1 MKLKQMLAMS
11 LVAVASV
18 AVAQGL
24 GPIQQDPAV
33 RTGKLDNGLTYYVMH
48 NDYPEHRV
56 NFYIAQRV
64 GSLQEEESQR
74 GLAHFLE
81 HMAFNGT
88 TNFPGNGVIDY
99 TRTLGV
105 EFGRDLNAYTSVDQT
120 VYNINDVP
128 STRVEALDSCLLIL
142 KDWSNGLLLEG
153 EEIDKERGVI
163 HEEWRLRLTASQR
176 MFERNLETL
185 YPGSKY
191 GLRMPI
197 GLMSVV
203 DNFKHQELRD
213 YYHKWYRPDNQAIIV
228 VGDID
233 VDRTE
238 AKIKEL
244 FSPIELQE
252 GAAQVVDEPV
262 PDNAEPIIVVD
273 KDKEQP
279 YSIVQLMFKHEPLPT
294 ELKGDMMYML
304 IQYGNDM
311 IESML
316 DARMREKAQ
325 EPDCPYLQA
334 GAGDDNYIFS
344 KTMDAFTIGVLPK
357 PGQTEAALQA
367 ALVEAIRAAKYGF
380 TESEY
385 LRAREEYLSRLE
397 DRYNNRDKV
406 NNNVFGRAMA
416 SNYLEQEPL
425 TSIEFDY
432 QILSQLAPNIPVDIA
447 NELISGYVSMS
458 DSNMVVLNFNQELE
472 GAVYP
477 TVESLKAAIDNARSL
492 DIEPYVDNVKNEPL
506 MSVLPKPGKIVKEVK
521 SDKFDYTELTL
532 SNGVKVILKPTDFKA
547 DEIKML
553 AESKGGTSLYGEADW
568 VNCQVAD
575 AAVSYG
581 GLGNFNHTEL
591 EKALAGK
598 QASVNLSLSTSYER
612 LNGESTIKDL
622 ETLFQLTYLTM
633 TDVRK
638 DEKAFNSL
646 MGQLETI
653 LKNKHLQPEGVF
665 SDSLELTLNNH
676 SWRERPFDAEHVKQV
691 NLDRALEIARE
702 RMANAADFTFYFIG
716 SFDNDTIRKY
726 ICQYIATLPANP
738 KKHENY
744 VNVMER
750 PMGKTVNQFTN
761 KSETPKAIARM
772 YWFNTE
778 LPYTLENKIILDA
791 AGQVLDKLYLQKI
804 REDAGAAYTT
814 TVRGYNQ
821 RVGDRVFSTILGH
834 CPMNPDKSD
843 LAIGLMRDEIV
854 SIADNVDVATLA
866 DIKELMLKD
875 HAGNVKENEYWLNV
889 ISSWVGIGYD
899 SETDYVNIVNALT
912 PEQVSAF
919 VKNNILSTGNV
930 IEVIMLPEE

>member
-1 MKLKQMLAMS
+1 MKLRQLLAMA
-11 LVAVASV
+11 LMGVASV
-18 AVAQGL
+18 AVAQML

-33 RTGKLDNGLTYYVMH
+33 RTGKLENGLTYYVMH

-81 HMAFNGT
+81 HMAFNGSE
-88 TNFPGNGVIDY
+88 NFPGNGVIDY
-99 TRTLGV
+99 TRNLGV

-128 STRVEALDSCLLIL
+128 STRESALDSCLLIL

-176 MFERNLETL
+176 IMERQLEKL

-191 GLRMPI
+191 GKRMPI

-244 FSPIELQE
+244 FSPIKLAAN
-252 GAAQVVDEPV
+252 AAQVVDEPV

-294 ELKGDMMYML
+294 ELKGDMMYMV
-304 IQYGNDM
+304 IRYANSI

-316 DARMREKAQ
+316 DARLREKAQ
-325 EPDCPYLQA
+325 EADCPYLQA
-334 GAGDDNYIFS
+334 GVNDGNYIYS
-344 KTMDAFTIGVLPK
+344 KTMEAFTVFALPK
-357 PGQTEAALQA
+357 PGKTEEALQA
-367 ALVEAIRAAKYGF
+367 ALVEAVRAAKHGF
-380 TESEY
+380 TETEY
-385 LRAREEYLSRLE
+385 IRAREEYLSTLE
-397 DRYNNRDKV
+397 ERYNNRDKI
-406 NNNVFGRAMA
+406 NNEVFGRAMA

-425 TSIEFDY
+425 TSIEY
-432 QILSQLAPNIPVDIA
+432 NYKMLSQIAPSIPVDICNQLVA
-447 NELISGYVSMS
+447 GYVSMN
-458 DSNMVVLNFNQELE
+458 DSNLVVLNFNQELD

-477 TVESLKAAIDNARSL
+477 TEAGLKAAIDAARTI

-506 MSVLPKPGKIVKEVK
+506 MSTLPKPGKIVKEVK

-532 SNGVKVILKPTDFKA
+532 DNGVKVILKPTTFKS

-553 AESKGGTSLYGEADW
+553 AESKGGSSLYGEADW
-568 VNCQVAD
+568 VNVQMAD
-575 AAVSYG
+575 AAVAYG
-581 GLGNFNHTEL
+581 GLGNFDHTEL

-598 QASVNLSLSTSYER
+598 KASVGFELTTSYER

-622 ETLFQLTYLTM
+622 ETMFQLTHLTM

-638 DEKAFNSL
+638 DEKAFGNL

-665 SDSLELTLNNH
+665 SDSLALTLNNH
-676 SWRERPFDAEHVKQV
+676 SWRERPFDAKYIPEV
-691 NLDRALEIARE
+691 NLDRALAIAKE
-702 RMANAADFTFYFIG
+702 RMANAADYTFYFIG
-716 SFDNDTIRKY
+716 SFDNDSIRKY
-726 ICQYIATLPANP
+726 ICQYIATLPAS
-738 KKHENY
+738 KARENY
-744 VNVMER
+744 VNVLDR
-750 PMGKTVNQFTN
+750 PLGKTVNQFTN

-772 YWFNTE
+772 YWYNLD
-778 LPYTLENKIILDA
+778 LPYSQESRVLTDA
-791 AGQVLDKLYLQKI
+791 AGQVLDKLCLQKI

-814 TVRGYNQ
+814 SCRGYTQ
-821 RVGDRVFSTILGH
+821 RTGDRVFTTLMGH
-834 CPMNPDKSD
+834 CPMNPDKQD
-843 LAIGLMRDEIV
+843 LAISLLREQVNEI
-854 SIADNVDVATLA
+854 AKGVDPGTLNG
-866 DIKELMLKD
+866 IKELMIKD
-875 HAGNVKENEYWLNV
+875 YTTNVKENEYWLNV
-889 ISSWVGIGYD
+889 LSTWVDRGLDLD
-899 SETDYVNIVNALT
+899 SDYVNTVNSLT
-912 PEQVSAF
+912 PAKVSSF
-919 VKNNILSTGNV
+919 VKDKILKTGNV
-930 IEVIMLPEE
+930 IEVIMLPAE